1 MKNNA
6 GQDQDKDLKVATDWG
21 KLELAGKDI
30 YDYRAGRYPYNKSTE
45 QDNIDR
51 LQANFNAE
59 LVDHKV
65 DENTGFA
72 AYAFKDKTTGEIVIS
87 YVGTEDGTDA
97 KTDGEIGIHNITG
110 ANKIAL
116 GDWNED
122 LAVKQYDQGDL
133 FYMKIRQN
141 NPDTEISVTG
151 HSLGGGIA
159 DTVALRHR
167 EDNIE
172 ALTLNPAPVLKRD
185 VEKFGDGFDM
195 KNIRNIINENDPLH
209 IGIKAADFTVPG
221 RMYIIPNQAWHSY
234 VFTKK
239 DYGKND
245 KLIWCDKLP
254 SSNDTGFDGIPGFLE
269 LVQLSGAL
277 YTGTIYKVFDRKVSP
292 VEEAVGGSVVEFI
305 LKGTPLT
312 PFIAT
317 LLTYSDGVQAAGEF
331 RKIKG
336 QVEESIS
343 RLNKKY
349 EGLKS
354 QVTIEA
360 IKFSMAASIEIKS
373 KVDAAI
379 DLIETK
385 LATCKEKV
393 LEVLKS
399 VFNAAIDVFVG
410 ALMVY
415 LNPGEIMAIAREV
428 APSLLK
434 DIVDVF
440 KGDFVMDTNITAVV
454 ESHIR
459 SHRQSLLN
467 LFMNDSRKGIDRSLL
482 GEISKDV
489 KELAK
494 DLRQLNEDVSSAVTS
509 MMAKDEELGAVAYY

>member
-1 MKNNA
+1 MGRFNLSS
-6 GQDQDKDLKVATDWG
+6 DEG
-21 KLELAGKDI
+21 KLQLAGKDI
-30 YDYRAGRYPYNKSTE
+30 YGFNGREGEYDSKSAKINREKLESTF
-45 QDNIDR
+45 NCRIIDFEDD
-51 LQANFNAE
+51 QI
-59 LVDHKV
+59 
-65 DENTGFA
+65 TGFG
-72 AYAFKDKTTGEIVIS
+72 AYALKDNDTGEITIA
-87 YVGTEDGTDA
+87 YVGTQPSQTYFGIGGIDSPDIWADASIGLNNLFNTDA
-97 KTDGEIGIHNITG
+97 PTRQYDMGVDFYERVKRNHGQNSNIT
-110 ANKIAL
+110 L
-116 GDWNED
+116 
-122 LAVKQYDQGDL
+122 
-133 FYMKIRQN
+133 
-141 NPDTEISVTG
+141 TG

-159 DTVALRHR
+159 NTVALRNQK
-167 EDNIE
+167 DNIPV
-172 ALTLNPAPVLKRD
+172 LTLNPAPVLDTD
-185 VEKFGDGFDM
+185 VDKYGDGSNM
-195 KNIRNIINENDPLH
+195 KNNRSIVNENDPLYNA
-209 IGIKAADFTVPG
+209 IKVADFVIPG
-221 RMYIIPNQAWHSY
+221 RVYMMLNGEGHSY
-234 VFTKK
+234 VPKGEYF
-239 DYGKND
+239 DGNSNLRLD
-245 KLIWCDKLP
+245 KLKAG
-254 SSNDTGFDGIPGFLE
+254 NDTGLDWIPGFLE
-269 LVQLSGAL
+269 LSGASAKL
-277 YTGTIYKVFDRKVSP
+277 YKGLTGKKDISAK
-292 VEEAVGGSVVEFI
+292 EEAIVDIVVN
-305 LKGTPLT
+305 GTPVGALLVVLMT
-312 PFIAT
+312 AGDFSHIADK
-317 LLTYSDGVQAAGEF
+317 L
-331 RKIKG
+331 
-336 QVEESIS
+336 ESI
-343 RLNKKY
+343 
-349 EGLKS
+349 KS
-354 QVTIEA
+354 TAITEA

>member
-1 MKNNA
+1 MENNEK
-6 GQDQDKDLKVATDWG
+6 QEPTKRLKVATDWG
-21 KLELAGKDI
+21 KLELAGQDI
-30 YDYRAGRYPYNKSTE
+30 YDYQAGRYPYNNSIE
-45 QDNIDR
+45 QDNTDR

-59 LVDHKV
+59 LMYHEV
-65 DENTGFA
+65 DEKTGFA

-97 KTDGEIGIHNITG
+97 KTDGEIGVHNITG

-133 FYMKIRQN
+133 FYMKMRHD
-141 NPDTEISVTG
+141 NPDAEISVTG

-185 VEKFGDGFDM
+185 VETFGNGFDM

-209 IGIKAADFTVPG
+209 IGIKVADFTIPG
-221 RMYIIPNQAWHSY
+221 RMYTVPNQAWHSY

-245 KLIWCDKLP
+245 KLVWCDKLP
-254 SSNDTGFDGIPGFLE
+254 SSNDTGFDGIPGSLE
-269 LVQLSGAL
+269 LAQSSGAL

-292 VEEAVGGSVVEFI
+292 VEEAAGGSAVKFI
-305 LKGTPLT
+305 LTGTPLA

-317 LLTYSDGVQAAGEF
+317 LLTYSDSVQAVGEF

-360 IKFSMAASIEIKS
+360 IKFSMAATIEIKS
-373 KVDAAI
+373 AVDTAV
-379 DLIETK
+379 DWIETT
-385 LATCKEKV
+385 LAKCKEKV
-393 LEVLKS
+393 LEVLES
-399 VFNAAIDVFVG
+399 VFNAAVDFLAGSVV
-410 ALMVY
+410 VY
-415 LNPGEIMAIAREV
+415 LAASEILEIAKEV
-428 APSLLK
+428 AGSYVQDLL
-434 DIVDVF
+434 DMF
-440 KGDFVMDTNITAVV
+440 KGDFHIDTNVTAIVA
-454 ESHIR
+454 EHILT
-459 SHRQSLLN
+459 HRHSLLH
-467 LFMNDSRKGIDRSLL
+467 LFRNDGSRGINRSLL

-489 KELAK
+489 KELSK
-494 DLRQLNEDVSSAVTS
+494 DLKQLNEDVSEAIFS
-509 MMAKDEELGAVAYY
+509 MIAKDEELGAVTYY